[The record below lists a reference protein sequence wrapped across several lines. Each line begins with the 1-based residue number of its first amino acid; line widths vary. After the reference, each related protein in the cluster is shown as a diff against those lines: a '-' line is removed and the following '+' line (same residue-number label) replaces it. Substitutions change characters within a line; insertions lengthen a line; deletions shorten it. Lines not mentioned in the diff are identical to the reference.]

1 MPEPAKDKV
10 ICRRC
15 GMEMIPGRL
24 YGRLDAIRIDSRQSL
39 KGSPLRALVCPRCG
53 YVELEATNPEALVSK
68 DISSD
73 LDDAY
78 RVTKGRQGA

>member
-15 GMEMIPGRL
+15 GMEMISGRL

-39 KGSPLRALVCPRCG
+39 KGSPLRALVCPKCG
-53 YVELEATNPEALVSK
+53 HVELEATNPEALVSK
-68 DISSD
+68 DFSGEV
-73 LDDAY
+73 DDAY
-78 RVTKGRQGA
+78 RVSKSR